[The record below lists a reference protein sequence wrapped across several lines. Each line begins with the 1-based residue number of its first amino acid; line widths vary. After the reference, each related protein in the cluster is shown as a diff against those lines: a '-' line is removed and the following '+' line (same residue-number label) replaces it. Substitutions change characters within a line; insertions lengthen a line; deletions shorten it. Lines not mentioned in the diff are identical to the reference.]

1 LQSPEV
7 TRGLRRSALAIS
19 CTLIIAFAL
28 TAFGRWHAGRGLA
41 QATETMSDALPIVD
55 TIVVRS
61 SGSGGDVSLPGETAA
76 WYQSTIYAR
85 VSGYVARWNVDIGDS
100 VTQGQT
106 LAEIDT
112 PELDAELTAAQARL
126 EVADATVRVDA
137 AAADLARTTYA
148 RWRESPKGVVSD
160 QERETKKAEDA
171 AAQAQLE
178 AAGAQVRLDQADV
191 DRLRALTRFK
201 RVTAPYTGTIIRRQI
216 DIGDLVTAGS
226 SNNTTPLFS
235 MVQQDP
241 LRILV
246 EVPQNLA
253 GDLMKD
259 GVAAR
264 ISTSD
269 GVGPAIAAV
278 ITRTSDAIDPKTRTF
293 QAQIDVPNHDERLV
307 PGQYVKVDFNLAS
320 RGFRSVPAAALVF
333 RSGSPH
339 VAVLTPAGV
348 VHFRAVTI
356 ARDDGASV
364 EVNAGVSTGDR
375 LVLNISNRIA
385 EGDRVQ
391 AATGPEAAVAMRG
404 L

>member
-1 LQSPEV
+1 MQSTET
-7 TRGLRRSALAIS
+7 TRGLRRGALAIG
-19 CTLIIAFAL
+19 CLLVIAFAV
-28 TAFGRWHAGRGLA
+28 TTFGRWRTSRGLA
-41 QATETMSDALPIVD
+41 QATESAGGELPIVD
-55 TIVVRS
+55 VAEVRG

-85 VSGYVARWNVDIGDS
+85 VSGYVARWNVDIGDA
-100 VTQGQT
+100 VKQGQT

-112 PELDAELTAAQARL
+112 PELDAELTAARARL
-126 EVADATVRVDA
+126 QVADATLRVDA
-137 AAADLARTTYA
+137 AAADLAHSTYA
-148 RWRESPKGVVSD
+148 RWRDSPKGVVSE
-160 QERETKKAEDA
+160 QERENKKAEDV

-201 RVTAPYTGTIIRRQI
+201 RVTAPYSGTIIRRQI

-226 SNNTTPLFS
+226 SNSTTPLFS

-253 GDLMKD
+253 GDLMKN

-269 GVGPAIAAV
+269 GVGPVIAAV

-307 PGQYVKVDFNLAS
+307 PGQYVKVDFNLPG
-320 RGFRSVPAAALVF
+320 RGFHSVPAAALLF

-339 VAVLTPAGV
+339 VAVLSSAGV
-348 VHFRAVTI
+348 VHFRVVTI
-356 ARDDGASV
+356 GRDDGATV
-364 EVNAGVSTGDR
+364 ELNSGVSTGDR
-375 LVLNISNRIA
+375 LILNISNRIA
-385 EGDRVQ
+385 DGDRVQ
-391 AATGPEAAVAMRG
+391 TAAAPPATVAMRDQ
-404 L
+404 